1 MKENPDSP
9 IEKSGTLKLFP
20 TYVWATQLK
29 RSAFEP
35 INADILGRLDKIQS
49 AQPELA
55 QAGQWQ
61 TAQDLHKHP
70 ELKGLTDVIGLAV
83 KEICDSMTLIYDRFD
98 ITACWANVSHKGF
111 PHRQHI
117 HPNNYLSGAYYVRT
131 APGADSINFHDPRP
145 QAGMIAPP
153 ARDQNRSNPD
163 MITLD
168 VREGMLALFPAW
180 LLHSVNP
187 NLSDEIR
194 VSVAFNIMF
203 PSFGTKMAGPL
214 WQGDTGTGS

>member
-1 MKENPDSP
+1 MKEIPGGP
-9 IEKSGTLKLFP
+9 IETSATLKLFP

-29 RSAFEP
+29 RSAFEV
-35 INADILGRLDKIQS
+35 INKDILARLELIQS
-49 AQPELA
+49 ARPELA
-55 QAGQWQ
+55 RAGQWQ
-61 TAQDLHKHP
+61 TSQDLHRHP
-70 ELKGLTDVIGLAV
+70 ELKGLVGVVRSAV
-83 KEICDSMTLIYDRFD
+83 REICESMTLIYDRFE

-117 HPNNYLSGAYYVRT
+117 HPNNYLSGAYYVKT
-131 APGADSINFHDPRP
+131 ARGADSINFHDPRP
-145 QAGMIAPP
+145 QAGLIAPP
-153 ARDQNRSNPD
+153 ARDQNRANPD

-187 NLSDEIR
+187 NMSDETR

-203 PSFGTKMAGPL
+203 PSFGTTMAGPL
-214 WQGDTGTGS
+214 WDGDTGTGY